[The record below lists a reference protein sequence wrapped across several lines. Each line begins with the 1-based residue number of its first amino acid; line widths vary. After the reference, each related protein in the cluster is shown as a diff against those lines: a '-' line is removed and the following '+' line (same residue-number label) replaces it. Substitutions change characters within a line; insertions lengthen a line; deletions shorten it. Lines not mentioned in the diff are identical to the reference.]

1 MAQSDRPTAPT
12 DRGPLLQNAEQP
24 LVLSGPPRGMR
35 GEFRVQNSTASKI
48 IVRQPLLKRVA
59 AASTRTTGKAAAA
72 KAAAAALPAEAVVLR
87 RIVVRPGQSRPV
99 PIALTLDPTTPPGTY
114 EAQLDVEGEQRTV
127 LMHVTEDVTFSITP
141 DELVLPNRPGE
152 KVQKQVVFTN
162 DGNVPLSVRTI
173 GPVVLDEELA
183 HCRALRGALDEVGDT
198 MKNLDDFLVALGK
211 RYKTIYATLALKVQN
226 EKVIVAPGETKAID
240 LTITLPEKLEPRSR
254 YTGYAAISSGTLTFT
269 IVPD

>member
-1 MAQSDRPTAPT
+1 MAQPPERPSKQGAVLP
-12 DRGPLLQNAEQP
+12 DAAEP
-24 LVLSGPPRGMR
+24 LVLIGPPRGIR
-35 GEFRVQNSTASKI
+35 GEFRVQNPTERKI
-48 IVRQPLLKRVA
+48 IVRQPLLKRGVSA
-59 AASTRTTGKAAAA
+59 PRGKGAAA
-72 KAAAAALPAEAVVLR
+72 KVVTPIPEEALLLR

-114 EAQLDVEGEQRTV
+114 QAQLDVDGEMRTV
-127 LMHVTEDVTFSITP
+127 VMHVTEDASFSIAP

-162 DGNVPLSVRTI
+162 HGNVPLSVRTI
-173 GPVVLDEELA
+173 GTVVLDEELA

-211 RYKTIYATLALKVQN
+211 RYKAIYATLVLKVQN
-226 EKVIVAPGETKAID
+226 DKVTVAPGETKPVD
-240 LTITLPEKLEPRSR
+240 LTITLPERLEPRSR
-254 YTGYAAISSGTLTFT
+254 YTGYAAISTGTLTFT

>member
-1 MAQSDRPTAPT
+1 MAQSDRPSGPPA
-12 DRGPLLQNAEQP
+12 RSPLLQHAEHP
-24 LVLSGPPRGMR
+24 LVLIGPPRGMR

-72 KAAAAALPAEAVVLR
+72 RAAAALPGEAVVLR
-87 RIVVRPGQSRPV
+87 RIVVRAGQTRPV

-114 EAQLDVEGEQRTV
+114 EAQLDLEGEQRTV
-127 LMHVTEDVTFSITP
+127 LMHVTEDVSFSIMP

-162 DGNVPLSVRTI
+162 DGNVPLSVRNI

-198 MKNLDDFLVALGK
+198 MKNLDDFLVALGR
-211 RYKTIYATLALKVQN
+211 RYKAIYGTLALKVQN
-226 EKVIVAPGETKAID
+226 EKVTVAPGETRAVD

-254 YTGYAAISSGTLTFT
+254 YTGYAAISNGTLTFT

>member
-1 MAQSDRPTAPT
+1 MAQSDRPSGRP
-12 DRGPLLQNAEQP
+12 DRGPLLQNAELP
-24 LVLSGPPRGMR
+24 LVLIGPPRGVR
-35 GEFRVQNSTASKI
+35 GEFRVQNPTDSKI
-48 IVRQPLLKRVA
+48 VVRQPLLKRAAVA
-59 AASTRTTGKAAAA
+59 PRARGAAA
-72 KAAAAALPAEAVVLR
+72 KAAALPAEALALR
-87 RIVVRPGQSRPV
+87 RIIVRPGQSRPV

-114 EAQLDVEGEQRTV
+114 EAQLEVEGEQRTV
-127 LMHVTEDVTFSITP
+127 VMHVTEDATFSITP
-141 DELVLPNRPGE
+141 HELVLPSRPGE

-173 GPVVLDEELA
+173 GTVVLDEELA

-211 RYKTIYATLALKVQN
+211 RYKAIYATLVLKVQN
-226 EKVIVAPGETKAID
+226 EKTTVAPGETKAVD

-254 YTGYAAISSGTLTFT
+254 YTGYAAVSTGTLTFT